1 MKVFHIHSNAYI
13 QLQADEGSEHYDL
26 HGYTPLE
33 KAQYSQIS
41 TDGMLDLVLT
51 PHGQTYGKYFGSLS
65 EVHRFNSAAT
75 EQMTRCLDSKTVF
88 KVGNALEQ
96 GLFLIGCYLIMNHGL
111 GFEETYL
118 SFKPFHEYLRRY
130 APTCGGSFET
140 WLRAFCCAK
149 CLGWIDFR
157 LSPQA
162 SPFHIDQFVH
172 DDRYTPHAFDLNVSQ
187 AN

>member
-1 MKVFHIHSNAYI
+1 MKVVHIHSKAYI
-13 QLQADEGSEHYDL
+13 QLQADESSEHHDL
-26 HGYTPLE
+26 HGYMPLN
-33 KAQYSQIS
+33 KALYSQILP
-41 TDGMLDLVLT
+41 DRIREIVLT
-51 PHGQTYGKYFGSLS
+51 PTRNSNEKYFGSLS
-65 EVHRFNSAAT
+65 EVYRFNLTAT

-88 KVGNALEQ
+88 TIGNEVEQ

-118 SFKPFHEYLRRY
+118 SFKPFHEHLRRY
-130 APTCGGSFET
+130 APTCGESFET
-140 WLRAFCCAK
+140 WLRSFCCAK

-157 LSPQA
+157 VLPQA